1 MPRQK
6 AEEQLPTTN
15 VLIIFLLLSST
26 NATNID
32 GRHQHLLKAAK
43 RLN

>member
-1 MPRQK
+1 MPRRK

-15 VLIIFLLLSST
+15 VLMLFLLLSSINT
-26 NATNID
+26 TNID